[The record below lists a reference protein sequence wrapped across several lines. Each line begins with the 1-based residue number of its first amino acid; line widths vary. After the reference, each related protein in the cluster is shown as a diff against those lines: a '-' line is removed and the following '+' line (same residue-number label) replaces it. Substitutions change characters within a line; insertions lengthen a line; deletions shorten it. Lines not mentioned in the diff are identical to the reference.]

1 MSRHKAY
8 ALNPR
13 DCLKTTLFQ
22 KWQKM
27 VAPPGKYLS
36 EILCS
41 VKFVFFFIFIINF
54 YTTEYITGKKYLKL
68 VFETSDRTRFG
79 LYRFFYTN
87 LAFELKRFFS

>member
-1 MSRHKAY
+1 MPSIHETV
-8 ALNPR
+8 
-13 DCLKTTLFQ
+13 LKQLSFKNGRRWWLHQ
-22 KWQKM
+22 
-27 VAPPGKYLS
+27 VNIS
-36 EILCS
+36 EIVYP